1 MKARAL
7 RWNKANS
14 SLYSTVERYLWLG
27 IRYSRGFRTLHFS
40 LSFLTFGTFELGTFK
55 RVLGFQNN
63 SYSSASDHLS
73 SWLAGS
79 SAVGNLPPENLTY
92 SEFSLLRKGICFEE
106 IPFFLFFCTSYF
118 SLFFSSILLI
128 FSRYLYERFKIK
140 KQKRYSSYL
149 EFSITHK
156 NSWQKDILYEYFRLD
171 LKKHL
176 YRKIHVRT
184 GHKQIFLLI
193 SLFTIF
199 TFKIFFVLYKLTLFI
214 RYCEFHLSI
223 LNEY

>member
-14 SLYSTVERYLWLG
+14 SVYSTVERYLWLG

-79 SAVGNLPPENLTY
+79 DCGKSSSRESNLFWILFTSKRDLFRRDSIFPFLLHFIL
-92 SEFSLLRKGICFEE
+92 FSF
-106 IPFFLFFCTSYF
+106 FFLLFCSFFPDIFTSVLK
-118 SLFFSSILLI
+118 SRSKSDIHHILNFQLRI
-128 FSRYLYERFKIK
+128 RTRDEKI
-140 KQKRYSSYL
+140 YYM
-149 EFSITHK
+149 
-156 NSWQKDILYEYFRLD
+156 DILD
-171 LKKHL
+171 
-176 YRKIHVRT
+176 
-184 GHKQIFLLI
+184 
-193 SLFTIF
+193 
-199 TFKIFFVLYKLTLFI
+199 
-214 RYCEFHLSI
+214 
-223 LNEY
+223 